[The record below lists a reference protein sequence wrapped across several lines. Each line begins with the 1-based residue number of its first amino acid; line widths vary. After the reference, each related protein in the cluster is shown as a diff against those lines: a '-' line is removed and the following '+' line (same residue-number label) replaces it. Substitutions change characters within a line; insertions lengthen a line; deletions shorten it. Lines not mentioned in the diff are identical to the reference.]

1 MEQNNIYKS
10 VFKVTHSGGSG
21 SCFYLKAYDL
31 FVTNYHVT
39 EGFRTVAIHDNER
52 NPYLAKVVLANPA
65 MDIALLAAEGD
76 FSSLPDISLA
86 EDDTLTIGRKVYVAG
101 YPYGMPFTITEGS
114 VSSPKQLMDGKYY
127 IQTDAAVNPGN
138 SGGPI
143 LDEDNRVVG
152 VTVSKFTQADNMG
165 FGIRVETL
173 HALLDT
179 IGDLDRTVFQ
189 VQCGSCE
196 ELISHAQPLLRYA
209 IDRAFSKY
217 DLSDFGQKS
226 RALADGLSLLAPIK
240 HSVLAQ
246 EYAGYIADR
255 LHYDIG
261 MVTEKLA
268 GFTAPRTYDQA
279 PAEAALAPLAQP
291 VVSLPPRER
300 ERLRIEREFL
310 ALCARHA
317 DVGLAYADALV
328 QTIWHRDAHRCV
340 AQALIAYLAEHPEA
354 SSPGE
359 VVRGVSAM
367 VEGAASTL
375 TAASLYDD
383 IEPEQL
389 ARFLADELA
398 IRDMEDSIAAVNA
411 QLKHPEDMAPEEY
424 EQAYQDVVMLQREL
438 VALRSAHR
446 PLGSHD

>member
-196 ELISHAQPLLRYA
+196 ELIAQEEEYCPSCGDKLPEGVFEEREQSPLGGFCRIGHRTDGGQPGAGTRRLRLV
-209 IDRAFSKY
+209 AFPQ
-217 DLSDFGQKS
+217 GQLGDTHL
-226 RALADGLSLLAPIK
+226 RLRQQLPVLHLADQPATQKGGGAGAGLHA
-240 HSVLAQ
+240 
-246 EYAGYIADR
+246 ER
-255 LHYDIG
+255 
-261 MVTEKLA
+261 
-268 GFTAPRTYDQA
+268 GF
-279 PAEAALAPLAQP
+279 
-291 VVSLPPRER
+291 
-300 ERLRIEREFL
+300 
-310 ALCARHA
+310 
-317 DVGLAYADALV
+317 
-328 QTIWHRDAHRCV
+328 
-340 AQALIAYLAEHPEA
+340 
-354 SSPGE
+354 
-359 VVRGVSAM
+359 
-367 VEGAASTL
+367 
-375 TAASLYDD
+375 
-383 IEPEQL
+383 
-389 ARFLADELA
+389 
-398 IRDMEDSIAAVNA
+398 
-411 QLKHPEDMAPEEY
+411 
-424 EQAYQDVVMLQREL
+424 
-438 VALRSAHR
+438 R
-446 PLGSHD
+446 PL

>member
-1 MEQNNIYKS
+1 MEQNNIYKT

-196 ELISHAQPLLRYA
+196 ELIAQEEEYCPSCGDKLPEGVFEDANNRLWAGSSNRPSNRWGSTLCWHATATTRGFSTRAARRYA
-209 IDRAFSKY
+209 S
-217 DLSDFGQKS
+217 SS
-226 RALADGLSLLAPIK
+226 
-240 HSVLAQ
+240 
-246 EYAGYIADR
+246 
-255 LHYDIG
+255 
-261 MVTEKLA
+261 TT
-268 GFTAPRTYDQA
+268 TATC
-279 PAEAALAPLAQP
+279 
-291 VVSLPPRER
+291 SPPRR
-300 ERLRIEREFL
+300 STCCPKRR
-310 ALCARHA
+310 
-317 DVGLAYADALV
+317 
-328 QTIWHRDAHRCV
+328 WSRCW
-340 AQALIAYLAEHPEA
+340 
-354 SSPGE
+354 
-359 VVRGVSAM
+359 
-367 VEGAASTL
+367 T
-375 TAASLYDD
+375 TC
-383 IEPEQL
+383 
-389 ARFLADELA
+389 
-398 IRDMEDSIAAVNA
+398 
-411 QLKHPEDMAPEEY
+411 
-424 EQAYQDVVMLQREL
+424 
-438 VALRSAHR
+438 
-446 PLGSHD
+446 

>member
-1 MEQNNIYKS
+1 MEQNNIYKT

-196 ELISHAQPLLRYA
+196 ELIAEEEEYCPSCGDKLPEGKKSYALSFILEDKTRTLDEKAIERAMQNLTAQFERQCGA
-209 IDRAFSKY
+209 HVRAC
-217 DLSDFGQKS
+217 
-226 RALADGLSLLAPIK
+226 
-240 HSVLAQ
+240 
-246 EYAGYIADR
+246 
-255 LHYDIG
+255 
-261 MVTEKLA
+261 
-268 GFTAPRTYDQA
+268 
-279 PAEAALAPLAQP
+279 P
-291 VVSLPPRER
+291 VVRDKNRSRLPV
-300 ERLRIEREFL
+300 F
-310 ALCARHA
+310 
-317 DVGLAYADALV
+317 
-328 QTIWHRDAHRCV
+328 
-340 AQALIAYLAEHPEA
+340 
-354 SSPGE
+354 
-359 VVRGVSAM
+359 
-367 VEGAASTL
+367 
-375 TAASLYDD
+375 
-383 IEPEQL
+383 
-389 ARFLADELA
+389 
-398 IRDMEDSIAAVNA
+398 
-411 QLKHPEDMAPEEY
+411 
-424 EQAYQDVVMLQREL
+424 
-438 VALRSAHR
+438 
-446 PLGSHD
+446 

>member
-1 MEQNNIYKS
+1 MEQNNIYKT

-196 ELISHAQPLLRYA
+196 ELIAEEEEYCPSCGDKLPEGVFEEREIASGRVRRIGHRTDGGQPCAGTRRLRLV
-209 IDRAFSKY
+209 AFPQ
-217 DLSDFGQKS
+217 GQLGDTHL
-226 RALADGLSLLAPIK
+226 RLRQQLPVLHLADQPAAQKGGGAGAGLHA
-240 HSVLAQ
+240 
-246 EYAGYIADR
+246 ER
-255 LHYDIG
+255 
-261 MVTEKLA
+261 
-268 GFTAPRTYDQA
+268 GF
-279 PAEAALAPLAQP
+279 
-291 VVSLPPRER
+291 
-300 ERLRIEREFL
+300 
-310 ALCARHA
+310 
-317 DVGLAYADALV
+317 
-328 QTIWHRDAHRCV
+328 
-340 AQALIAYLAEHPEA
+340 
-354 SSPGE
+354 
-359 VVRGVSAM
+359 
-367 VEGAASTL
+367 
-375 TAASLYDD
+375 
-383 IEPEQL
+383 
-389 ARFLADELA
+389 
-398 IRDMEDSIAAVNA
+398 
-411 QLKHPEDMAPEEY
+411 
-424 EQAYQDVVMLQREL
+424 
-438 VALRSAHR
+438 R
-446 PLGSHD
+446 PL